1 MMKKFKDLLFTMN
14 YPSKTKWLDEVSN
27 VINEPDMVMVAV
39 RECVDDCTIN
49 GLLGGIGLTVGIAG
63 VTVGVINLVKAIR
76 EGKTKKSEE
85 EA

>member
-1 MMKKFKDLLFTMN
+1 MKKFKDLLFTMN

-27 VINEPDMVMVAV
+27 AMDEPDLVMVAV

-63 VTVGVINLVKAIR
+63 VTVGVINLIKTIR
-76 EGKTKKSEE
+76 EGRETKKE
-85 EA
+85 